1 MFDIDKFCFELK
13 IGQEEFGRIIG
24 VQQPVVSNMRHGKR
38 KIKLEHIEKIKE
50 YCARTP
56 EFQNV
61 NVDDFIIPDKPQA
74 ATMSPAE
81 VEEPIPDQQGAV
93 IDAIKQGAQ
102 VVTDAKTIGAT
113 IVSPDVYEGI
123 VEEIKAEMIVPI
135 VPHEVALKAET
146 NIKKFIE
153 DNASELEHF
162 DPRSVT
168 AEVDTAERICT
179 NSMYPTFLPG
189 DVIFIQF
196 LQEKSKITDGGIYYF
211 DTSTRPTMIRLV
223 KLLDDGRLLL
233 KAFNPRYGDIY
244 MRKDEITNIGKIS
257 GMYRQTFSDMYAEIE
272 EVRRKKDEQVDSLIE
287 QNIKALQIIEDLIKR

>member
-1 MFDIDKFCFELK
+1 MKVDLNRLKFDKRLSQAELGDVLG
-13 IGQEEFGRIIG
+13 IAQA
-24 VQQPVVSNMRHGKR
+24 QVSLMINGKR
-38 KIKLEHIEKIKE
+38 DIQQEHIDRLVAKFGKE
-50 YCARTP
+50 FVDAYVIPDEVVDVFTTPQARTI
-56 EFQNV
+56 EAK
-61 NVDDFIIPDKPQA
+61 IY
-74 ATMSPAE
+74 PAE
-81 VEEPIPDQQGAV
+81 V
-93 IDAIKQGAQ
+93 
-102 VVTDAKTIGAT
+102 
-113 IVSPDVYEGI
+113 
-123 VEEIKAEMIVPI
+123 VEEIKAEVVEEMIVPI

-146 NIKKFIE
+146 NIKKYIE

-244 MRKDEITNIGKIS
+244 MRKEEITNIGKIS

-272 EVRRKKDEQVDSLIE
+272 EVRRKKDEQVDNLIK
-287 QNIKALQIIEDLIKR
+287 QNSEALNIIKDLIKKG

>member
-1 MFDIDKFCFELK
+1 MLNIPPYIKVPSTLTVYNPSSEERQEIGSSSID
-13 IGQEEFGRIIG
+13 
-24 VQQPVVSNMRHGKR
+24 
-38 KIKLEHIEKIKE
+38 
-50 YCARTP
+50 
-56 EFQNV
+56 
-61 NVDDFIIPDKPQA
+61 
-74 ATMSPAE
+74 MSIVPAE
-81 VEEPIPDQQGAV
+81 V
-93 IDAIKQGAQ
+93 
-102 VVTDAKTIGAT
+102 
-113 IVSPDVYEGI
+113 
-123 VEEIKAEMIVPI
+123 VEEIKAEVVEEMIVPI

-146 NIKKFIE
+146 NIKKYIE

-244 MRKDEITNIGKIS
+244 MRKEEITNIGKIS

-272 EVRRKKDEQVDSLIE
+272 EVRRKKDEQVDNLIK
-287 QNIKALQIIEDLIKR
+287 QNSEALNIIKDLIKKG

>member
-1 MFDIDKFCFELK
+1 MGQMTDFQEFIKTNKLKQKQVAEYLDTSPQYISQVAKGLCSLSDEKYEKLVQGSWDISMLNIPPYIKVPSTLTVYNPSSEERQE
-13 IGQEEFGRIIG
+13 IGSSSI
-24 VQQPVVSNMRHGKR
+24 
-38 KIKLEHIEKIKE
+38 
-50 YCARTP
+50 
-56 EFQNV
+56 
-61 NVDDFIIPDKPQA
+61 D
-74 ATMSPAE
+74 MSIVPAE
-81 VEEPIPDQQGAV
+81 V
-93 IDAIKQGAQ
+93 
-102 VVTDAKTIGAT
+102 
-113 IVSPDVYEGI
+113 
-123 VEEIKAEMIVPI
+123 VEEIKAEVVEEMIVPI

-146 NIKKFIE
+146 NIKKYIE

-244 MRKDEITNIGKIS
+244 MRKEEITNIGKIS

-272 EVRRKKDEQVDSLIE
+272 EVRRKKDEQVDNLIK
-287 QNIKALQIIEDLIKR
+287 QNSEALNIIKDLIKKG

>member
-1 MFDIDKFCFELK
+1 MKERLM
-13 IGQEEFGRIIG
+13 EF
-24 VQQPVVSNMRHGKR
+24 
-38 KIKLEHIEKIKE
+38 IKE
-50 YCARTP
+50 KDISNRKFLLKCGLSETYISTLTGNPSGDTLKKIESAYP
-56 EFQNV
+56 ELNTDWLLTGEGEMLKV
-61 NVDDFIIPDKPQA
+61 P
-74 ATMSPAE
+74 ATLTVYNPSSEERQEIGSSSIDMSIVPAE
-81 VEEPIPDQQGAV
+81 V
-93 IDAIKQGAQ
+93 
-102 VVTDAKTIGAT
+102 
-113 IVSPDVYEGI
+113 
-123 VEEIKAEMIVPI
+123 VEEIKAEVVEEMIVPI

-146 NIKKFIE
+146 NIKKYIE

-244 MRKDEITNIGKIS
+244 MRKEEITNIGKIS

-272 EVRRKKDEQVDSLIE
+272 EVRRKKDEQVDNLIK
-287 QNIKALQIIEDLIKR
+287 QNSEALNIIKDLIKK

>member
-1 MFDIDKFCFELK
+1 M
-13 IGQEEFGRIIG
+13 EF
-24 VQQPVVSNMRHGKR
+24 
-38 KIKLEHIEKIKE
+38 IKE
-50 YCARTP
+50 KDISNRKFLLKCGLSETYISTLTGNPSGDTLKKIESAYP
-56 EFQNV
+56 ELNTDWLLTGEGEMLKV
-61 NVDDFIIPDKPQA
+61 P
-74 ATMSPAE
+74 ATLTVYNPSSEERQEIGSSSIDMSIVPAE
-81 VEEPIPDQQGAV
+81 V
-93 IDAIKQGAQ
+93 
-102 VVTDAKTIGAT
+102 
-113 IVSPDVYEGI
+113 
-123 VEEIKAEMIVPI
+123 VEEIKAEVVEEMIVPI

-146 NIKKFIE
+146 NIKKYIE

-244 MRKDEITNIGKIS
+244 MRKEEITNIGKIS

-272 EVRRKKDEQVDSLIE
+272 EVRRKKDEQVDNLIK
-287 QNIKALQIIEDLIKR
+287 QNSEALNIIKDLIKKG

>member
-1 MFDIDKFCFELK
+1 MKERLM
-13 IGQEEFGRIIG
+13 EF
-24 VQQPVVSNMRHGKR
+24 
-38 KIKLEHIEKIKE
+38 IKE
-50 YCARTP
+50 KDISNRKFLLKCGLSETYISTLTGNPSGDTLKKIESAYP
-56 EFQNV
+56 ELNTDWLLTGEGEMLKV
-61 NVDDFIIPDKPQA
+61 P
-74 ATMSPAE
+74 ATLTVYNPSSEERQEIGSSSIDMSIVPAE
-81 VEEPIPDQQGAV
+81 V
-93 IDAIKQGAQ
+93 
-102 VVTDAKTIGAT
+102 
-113 IVSPDVYEGI
+113 
-123 VEEIKAEMIVPI
+123 VEEIKAEVVEEMIVPI

-146 NIKKFIE
+146 NIKKYIE

-244 MRKDEITNIGKIS
+244 MRKEEITNIGKIS

-272 EVRRKKDEQVDSLIE
+272 EVRRKKDEQVDNLIK
-287 QNIKALQIIEDLIKR
+287 QNSEALNIIKDLIKKG